1 MIYITNGNIQ
11 LTSEACSVHRPIS
24 LQTVLYIEKMAD
36 CIKALAFSP
45 LINSVSVL
53 TNNRSNQI
61 ALLYAQSMLKL
72 QSSNSVT
79 DHWTQ
84 LVGF

>member
-1 MIYITNGNIQ
+1 MTYITEGNIQ
-11 LTSEACSVHRPIS
+11 LTSEAWSVHRPIS
-24 LQTVLYIEKMAD
+24 LQTVLYTESTED
-36 CIKALAFSP
+36 HIKALAFSP

-53 TNNRSNQI
+53 TNNKSNQI
-61 ALLYAQSMLKL
+61 ALLYAQSILKL
-72 QSSNSVT
+72 QNSSSVN